1 MAAWKPARA
10 VTLAALSY
18 AQIARL
24 VYQMRFNNRLMSE
37 REISKASSAEF
48 DQLQKKLVPLW
59 KSIERFNQDP
69 QTIVVVP
76 SLSVD
81 MAGAGAVVQA
91 YEERFL
97 FLLLLLRQP
106 RARLIY
112 VTSRTILPSIIDY
125 YLDLL
130 PGVIPSHARQRL
142 FLPSPMDGSV
152 RPLSEKLLERPRLIE
167 HIRSLIMD
175 PDRAHLVPFNTTN
188 REKELALRLGIPM
201 YGADPK
207 FFPLGTKSGCRKIFV
222 EENVPH
228 PLGYEN
234 LGSKED
240 LIEAIAQM
248 RAKKPSIKQ
257 VLVKLNEGVSGEGN
271 AVVDLTGLPPSFAK
285 ATADRSVAGIG
296 DAGSRNRPRGDR
308 DRRSRLQRIG
318 DAGHRNASAGPG
330 SSIPATTDSG
340 RAKAMLEERLRAMQF
355 ELEGITYESYMNKL
369 QERQGVVEE
378 RIMGDEFR
386 SPSVQL
392 RITPLGVVE
401 LLSTHDQLLGGPTG
415 QSYLG
420 CVFPADTGYA
430 ALITR
435 EAAKV
440 GRRLAKEGVIGR
452 FALDFVVVRT
462 NGKWEPYAIE
472 INLRKGGT
480 THPFLTLQF
489 LTDGTYDPNTGIF
502 TAPNGQQKFFVASDH
517 VKSPRYRTLTP
528 DDLFDIVVRHNL
540 HFNQTRQTGVVFHM
554 MSALGELGRTGLTA
568 VGNSHEDA
576 KAMYDRAVAVLD
588 EETRGEAAW

>member
-1 MAAWKPARA
+1 
-10 VTLAALSY
+10 
-18 AQIARL
+18 
-24 VYQMRFNNRLMSE
+24 MSE
-37 REISKASSAEF
+37 SKLVMDSQAEF
-48 DQLQKKLVPLW
+48 DQLQKKLIPLW
-59 KSIERFNQDP
+59 KSIERLNQDP

-76 SLSVD
+76 SMSIDAIGSGTL
-81 MAGAGAVVQA
+81 MQA

-112 VTSRTILPSIIDY
+112 VTSQMILPNIIDY

-130 PGVIPSHARQRL
+130 PGVIPSHARPRL
-142 FLPSPMDGSV
+142 FLIAPLDGSA
-152 RPLSEKLLERPRLIE
+152 RPLSDKLLDRPRLIE
-167 HIRSLIMD
+167 RIRSLIMD
-175 PDRAHLVPFNTTN
+175 PARAHLVPFNTTD

-207 FFPLGTKSGCRKIFV
+207 FFSLGTKSGCRKIFM

-228 PLGYEN
+228 PLGYED
-234 LGSKED
+234 LGSKEEV
-240 LIEAIAQM
+240 IKAIAQM
-248 RAKKPSIKQ
+248 RVKKPSIQQ
-257 VLVKLNEGVSGEGN
+257 VLLKLNEGVSGEGN
-271 AVVDLTGLPPSFAK
+271 AIIDLTGLPPPGNSK
-285 ATADRSVAGIG
+285 ELSV
-296 DAGSRNRPRGDR
+296 
-308 DRRSRLQRIG
+308 
-318 DAGHRNASAGPG
+318 
-330 SSIPATTDSG
+330 
-340 RAKAMLEERLRAMQF
+340 LEERLRAMKF
-355 ELEGITYESYMNKL
+355 ELPDVTYESYMQKL
-369 QERQGVVEE
+369 EERAAVVEE
-378 RIMGDEFR
+378 RIIGEEFR

-392 RITPLGVVE
+392 RITPLGAVD
-401 LLSTHDQLLGGPTG
+401 LLSTHDQLLGGPSG

-430 ALITR
+430 SLITR

-452 FALDFVVVRT
+452 FALDFVVVRSS
-462 NGKWEPYAIE
+462 GKWEPYAIE

-489 LTDGTYDPNTGIF
+489 LTDGTYDPDTAIF
-502 TAPNGQQKFFVASDH
+502 TAPNGRQKFFVASDH
-517 VKSPRYRTLTP
+517 VESPRYRTLTP

-540 HFNQTRQTGVVFHM
+540 HFGQTRQTGVVFHM

-576 KAMYDRAVAVLD
+576 KATYDRAVAVLD
-588 EETRGEAAW
+588 EETRCETV